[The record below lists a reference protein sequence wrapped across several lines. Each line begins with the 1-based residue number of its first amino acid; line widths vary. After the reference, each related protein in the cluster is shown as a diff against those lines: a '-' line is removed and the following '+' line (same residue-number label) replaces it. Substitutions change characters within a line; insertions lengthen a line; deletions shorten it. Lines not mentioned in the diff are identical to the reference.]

1 MRGDVLLLVV
11 RSLRYRRH
19 FSGGARDGEG
29 TPKILLAFV
38 GAEVVRKLYGYLMDM
53 GAWRNAS
60 CQLPVA
66 INRIAAYSY
75 GWGLIGRSR
84 GINARD
90 LETHPSSSGACG
102 ER

>member
-60 CQLPVA
+60 CPTPGCNKSNCSLFQRL
-66 INRIAAYSY
+66 
-75 GWGLIGRSR
+75 
-84 GINARD
+84 GINWPFARNQRTR
-90 LETHPSSSGACG
+90 LGNAPQQQRGM
-102 ER
+102 R